1 MLNTVL
7 DSKNKKIAFY
17 ISLSAAVL
25 ILALLSARS
34 FRRVQ
39 YQVRVASV
47 IYDKY
52 ISGKTFAKLPFTFVR
67 ESDTSSTKV
76 HFFGRIPVTTASIT
90 YEKNISLVKEPC
102 RVDCTAYPLS
112 ASYILPTVDADF
124 SKMGTKDD
132 SVFSPKLSVGFSTDG
147 AVKSN
152 TRALPVDGVYAGQEG
167 YALEETRCAVCTVY
181 VEKIKA
187 ALTSW
192 CESYLNNVNRACRDE
207 LLDKADTVDEHTLQI
222 GRAHV

>member
-1 MLNTVL
+1 MDNKVL
-7 DSKNKKIAFY
+7 DSKKKKIVFY

-25 ILALLSARS
+25 ILALLCGRS

-76 HFFGRIPVTTASIT
+76 HFFGHVPVTAASIT
-90 YEKNISLVKEPC
+90 YEKNIPLVKEPC
-102 RVDCTAYPLS
+102 RVNCTTYPLS

-124 SKMGTKDD
+124 SKVGTKDD

-147 AVKSN
+147 RS
-152 TRALPVDGVYAGQEG
+152 E
-167 YALEETRCAVCTVY
+167 
-181 VEKIKA
+181 
-187 ALTSW
+187 
-192 CESYLNNVNRACRDE
+192 
-207 LLDKADTVDEHTLQI
+207 EHT
-222 GRAHV
+222 